1 MTQPTL
7 ARTIR
12 PAMLAA
18 AVPLLA
24 ILSTAFVAPVF
35 AETTLRFVPQ
45 ADLRNTDPIWTTA
58 AITQTHGF
66 MIYDQL
72 FALDE
77 EGRVQPQMIES
88 HTVSEDG
95 LAHTFTLREE
105 LRWHD
110 GDPVTAAD
118 CVASIRRW
126 GERDTMGQKLMGI
139 TKGIDVLDD
148 RTFRLVL
155 SRPYGLVLESFA
167 KFDSNALFIMK
178 AEYAGTTD
186 AYTQIKANV
195 GSGPFRMA
203 EDEWIPGN
211 KVVYLKNED
220 YVPREEPA
228 SWFAGGKVVRVDR
241 VEWLYIPDA
250 ATAIAA
256 LQLGEVDY
264 IEKPETDLIPLIARD
279 PNIAVDPIPL
289 VYQGWLQINHLHPPF
304 DDPRARRALLYMV
317 HQEDYVRAIIG
328 DPQYFRTYCGAIFLC
343 GSPYESEAGADAL
356 RAHDPER
363 ARALLAEAGYAGEP
377 IVLMDPTDF
386 PVLHGAALVTAQK
399 LREIGVN
406 VNVQAM
412 DWSTLTSR
420 RAERKP
426 PSEGGW
432 HIFHTWWT
440 SGSLT
445 RPVSHPGVSGA
456 CEKAW
461 FGWPCDEELQ
471 RLSNAWALEP
481 DPAERKRI
489 ALALQVRAY
498 EVVPY
503 VPYGQWRRPLAY
515 RKSLRGLL
523 ITPTAVLWN
532 VSKPE

>member
-1 MTQPTL
+1 
-7 ARTIR
+7 
-12 PAMLAA
+12 MLLSYRLMAA
-18 AVPLLA
+18 AGLLLA
-24 ILSTAFVAPVF
+24 TGISSALGD
-35 AETTLRFVPQ
+35 TTLRFVPQ
-45 ADLRNTDPIWTTA
+45 ADLKNTDPVWTTA
-58 AITQTHGF
+58 DVTKTHAF

-77 EGRVQPQMIES
+77 NGQVHPQMVER

-95 LAHTFTLREE
+95 LAYTFTLREG
-105 LRWHD
+105 LKWHD
-110 GDPVTAAD
+110 GSPVTAED

-126 GERDTMGQKLMGI
+126 GERDTMGQKLMAL
-139 TKGIDVLDD
+139 TSSLDVIDD
-148 RTFRLVL
+148 RIFRLRL

-167 KFDSNALFIMK
+167 KFSSNALFIMK
-178 AEYAGTTD
+178 AEFAANTD
-186 AYTQIKANV
+186 AYTQIKTNI
-195 GSGPFRMA
+195 GSGPFRMVEA
-203 EDEWIPGN
+203 EWVPGN
-211 KVVYLKNED
+211 KVVYVRNDD

-228 SWFAGGKVVRVDR
+228 SWFAGGKVARVDR

-256 LQLGEVDY
+256 LKRGEVDY

-279 PNIAVDPIPL
+279 PNIVVETIPL

-343 GSPYESEAGADAL
+343 GTPYESEVGAEAL
-356 RAHDPER
+356 RANDPER

-377 IVLMDPTDF
+377 IVVMDPTDF
-386 PVLHGAALVTAQK
+386 PVPHIAALVTAQK
-399 LREIGVN
+399 LRKIGVN
-406 VNVQAM
+406 VNLQAM

-420 RAERKP
+420 RAERKS

-461 FGWPCDEELQ
+461 FGWPCDEEMQ
-471 RLSNAWALEP
+471 HLSSAWALEP
-481 DPAERKRI
+481 DAAERKRI
-489 ALALQVRAY
+489 ALALQERVY

-515 RKSLRGLL
+515 RKALRGLL

-532 VSKPE
+532 VEK